1 MTCVHRTLITC
12 SPLEAVS
19 QCRPIIYFCFKS
31 RECQKHVGI
40 DQSAMQLSLWPLILP
55 CARLSHDQHL
65 KKASQVGH
73 HESHVG
79 RIDAILLRLRSC
91 TGPSGTWSNTS
102 QIPQLGS
109 FSLRGCLDEL
119 PFFLKHVPNS
129 SPFLMPLF
137 KKESA
142 CIACMPRRRFPSTLL
157 MICRN

>member
-1 MTCVHRTLITC
+1 MFTGPLSHAVHWRQFLNAGPSFIFALKAGNARSMWESTKV
-12 SPLEAVS
+12 PL
-19 QCRPIIYFCFKS
+19 
-31 RECQKHVGI
+31 
-40 DQSAMQLSLWPLILP
+40 QLSLWPLILP

-73 HESHVG
+73 HSSHVG